1 MSCTLL
7 RSWLFGFLCLFY
19 GLFLSL
25 ICDIFAARLIWRKR
39 YNLNIYKPFIKRKI
53 CQEVITT
60 SKEFVR
66 NVEKSSLPPTITSKY
81 CCSACSKRAYKK
93 RQIAKEKEAIRQA
106 LARRIPST
114 KGYLTV
120 KEAVLIYGISKDVLY
135 RMIRQGVIPSH
146 NSGQRQTRLS
156 RQYMDEHFKKKP
168 MRRNSKKETLS
179 FEPKNC
185 YTIGQIAKKFHINE
199 GTVLTHIRRNSIPTR
214 QIGSYVYVPKSEI
227 DKLYKSL

>member
-1 MSCTLL
+1 MPRGNYNIQGVCEEC
-7 RSWLFGFLCLFY
+7 GK
-19 GLFLSL
+19 
-25 ICDIFAARLIWRKR
+25 IF
-39 YNLNIYKPFIKRKI
+39 
-53 CQEVITT
+53 T
-60 SKEFVR
+60 
-66 NVEKSSLPPTITSKY
+66 PPTLTSKY

-93 RQIAKEKEAIRQA
+93 RQIAKEKEAIRQS

-168 MRRNSKKETLS
+168 MSRNSKKETLS
-179 FEPKNC
+179 FEPKDC

>member
-1 MSCTLL
+1 MGFFISYL
-7 RSWLFGFLCLFY
+7 RH
-19 GLFLSL
+19 
-25 ICDIFAARLIWRKR
+25 ICGTSYLAKR
-39 YNLNIYKPFIKRKI
+39 YNLNIHKPFIKRKI

-66 NVEKSSLPPTITSKY
+66 NVGKSSLPRRSHQSIVALLVPRGHTRKDKSQ
-81 CCSACSKRAYKK
+81 KRRK

-106 LARRIPST
+106 LVRRIPST

-120 KEAVLIYGISKDVLY
+120 KETVLVYGISKDVLY

-179 FEPKNC
+179 FEPKDC